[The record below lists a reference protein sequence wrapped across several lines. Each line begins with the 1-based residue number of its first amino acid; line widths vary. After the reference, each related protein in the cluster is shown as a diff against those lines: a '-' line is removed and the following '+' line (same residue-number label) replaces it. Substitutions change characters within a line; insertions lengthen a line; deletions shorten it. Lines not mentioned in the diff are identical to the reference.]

1 MSIFDGLRGQNKI
14 TLDSKSA
21 VLLSCILMVSA
32 DGSVDDDEMAII
44 RRIDGS
50 GSTNSWDAAVK
61 AYNKLDRSAAFD
73 LACESLSRD
82 HLMPLMANLIDIAMA
97 DGELAG
103 DEKRLLEKFLLKLQP
118 DVGEITSMV
127 DVISVKNSIRTI

>member
-50 GSTNSWDAAVK
+50 GST
-61 AYNKLDRSAAFD
+61 
-73 LACESLSRD
+73 C
-82 HLMPLMANLIDIAMA
+82 
-97 DGELAG
+97 
-103 DEKRLLEKFLLKLQP
+103 
-118 DVGEITSMV
+118 
-127 DVISVKNSIRTI
+127 